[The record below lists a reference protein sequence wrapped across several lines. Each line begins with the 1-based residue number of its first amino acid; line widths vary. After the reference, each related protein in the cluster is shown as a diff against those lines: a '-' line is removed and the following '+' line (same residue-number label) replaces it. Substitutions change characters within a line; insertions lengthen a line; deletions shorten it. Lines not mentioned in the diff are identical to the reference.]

1 MAEMGEDKLVVA
13 NNVELVS
20 MNIQDKVGS
29 SLIGLKGAAQE
40 TVEGVSQGSLGV
52 LEDIKTL
59 QQKTVDKVHHVWEIL
74 KSSLDIEKDQ
84 ARRLREQGADPE
96 GGKPKVA
103 GGGTGGGGLEGAADE
118 AGKGFGSGIM
128 EKIGLVGAGMFSMA
142 GITKIAGL
150 IFKSALIFMLA
161 GYLGDAIVDK
171 FDIEN
176 ETAKTALTFAI
187 PAIAALMPILI
198 PLLGIKGLLLAAIP
212 VIIGMGFASVISWL
226 KGDKTM
232 DQVSGFDWG
241 AVALTG
247 PALLA
252 LGKYAGLLG
261 AKGLTLGG
269 LAIGWPVLLA
279 GSLAIALAAGVG
291 YLFSKVAE
299 TERKTLDHLDEMTTL
314 SQKEFER
321 RLEEQKGSFLSNI
334 APGLA
339 KTFGGETT
347 QLQDAFMATKAAQK
361 IVEKGGE
368 LTPEHTKNLVASVEM
383 FTKMDD
389 DTLKAVLD
397 DKHKAD
403 ELMRSIHNMYQVVQ
417 TGQLGE
423 DSSKVIKQLAALSQN
438 IQMTAED
445 MYNEEGRDTSWG
457 MGEGYLKTIAGNKGY
472 GDKGLDVFENYA
484 KIIADPKYQKLKSQ
498 ADEIKG
504 SDRYKEL
511 SAIDR
516 KDMTK
521 DEQKEWRDMTWKLAR
536 TEGQMN
542 MMDKSQM
549 GGMAGDIQ
557 MIDMIKLLSPEDQAL
572 LLEQAL
578 SDKKVLLNAAK
589 KLEAEDKHF
598 APVSNFTKV
607 DGSPQIITKNTSS
620 ISATAVYE
628 VDGALQRAMNQ

>member
-103 GGGTGGGGLEGAADE
+103 GGETGGGGLEGAADE

-171 FDIEN
+171 FDIES
-176 ETAKTALTFAI
+176 EGAKTALTLAL
-187 PAIAALMPILI
+187 PAMAALI
-198 PLLGIKGLLLAAIP
+198 PLLGFKGFLLMAIP
-212 VIIGMGFASVISWL
+212 AIIGMGFASVISWL

-299 TERKTLDHLDEMTTL
+299 TERKTLDHLDEMTSL

-403 ELMRSIHNMYQVVQ
+403 ELMRSIHNMYQIVQ

-445 MYNEEGRDTSWG
+445 MLNEEGRDTSWG

-557 MIDMIKLLSPEDQAL
+557 MIDMIKLLSAEDQAI

>member
-1 MAEMGEDKLVVA
+1 
-13 NNVELVS
+13 
-20 MNIQDKVGS
+20 
-29 SLIGLKGAAQE
+29 
-40 TVEGVSQGSLGV
+40 
-52 LEDIKTL
+52 
-59 QQKTVDKVHHVWEIL
+59 
-74 KSSLDIEKDQ
+74 
-84 ARRLREQGADPE
+84 
-96 GGKPKVA
+96 
-103 GGGTGGGGLEGAADE
+103 
-118 AGKGFGSGIM
+118 
-128 EKIGLVGAGMFSMA
+128 MFSMA

-171 FDIEN
+171 FDIES
-176 ETAKTALTFAI
+176 EGAKTALTLAL
-187 PAIAALMPILI
+187 PAMAALI
-198 PLLGIKGLLLAAIP
+198 PLLGFKGFLLMAIP
-212 VIIGMGFASVISWL
+212 AIIGMGFASVISWL

-299 TERKTLDHLDEMTTL
+299 TERKTLDHLDEMTSL

-403 ELMRSIHNMYQVVQ
+403 ELMRSIHNMYQIVQ

>member
-171 FDIEN
+171 FDIES
-176 ETAKTALTFAI
+176 EGAKTALTLAL
-187 PAIAALMPILI
+187 PAMAALI
-198 PLLGIKGLLLAAIP
+198 PLLGFKGFLLMAIP
-212 VIIGMGFASVISWL
+212 AIIGMGFASVISWL

-299 TERKTLDHLDEMTTL
+299 TERKTLDHLDEMTSL

-445 MYNEEGRDTSWG
+445 MLNEEGRDTSWG

-557 MIDMIKLLSPEDQAL
+557 MIDMIKLLSAEDQAI

>member
-103 GGGTGGGGLEGAADE
+103 GGETGGGGLEGAADE

-171 FDIEN
+171 FDIES
-176 ETAKTALTFAI
+176 EGAKTALTLAL
-187 PAIAALMPILI
+187 PAMAALI
-198 PLLGIKGLLLAAIP
+198 PLLGFKGFLLMAIP
-212 VIIGMGFASVISWL
+212 AIIGMGFASVISWL

-299 TERKTLDHLDEMTTL
+299 TERKTLDHLDEMTSL

-403 ELMRSIHNMYQVVQ
+403 ELMRSIHNMYQIVQ

-457 MGEGYLKTIAGNKGY
+457 MGEGYLKKIAENKGY

>member
-103 GGGTGGGGLEGAADE
+103 GGETGGGGLEGAADE

-142 GITKIAGL
+142 GITRIAGL

-171 FDIEN
+171 FDIES
-176 ETAKTALTFAI
+176 EGAKTALTLAL
-187 PAIAALMPILI
+187 PAMAALI
-198 PLLGIKGLLLAAIP
+198 PLLGFKGFLLMAIP
-212 VIIGMGFASVISWL
+212 AIIGMGFASVISWL

-269 LAIGWPVLLA
+269 LAVGWPVLLA

-299 TERKTLDHLDEMTTL
+299 TERKTLDHLDEMTSL

-403 ELMRSIHNMYQVVQ
+403 ELMRSIHNMYQIVQ

-445 MYNEEGRDTSWG
+445 MLNEEGRDTSWG

-557 MIDMIKLLSPEDQAL
+557 MIDMIKLLSAEDQAI

>member
-171 FDIEN
+171 FDIES
-176 ETAKTALTFAI
+176 EGAKTALTLAL
-187 PAIAALMPILI
+187 PAMAALI
-198 PLLGIKGLLLAAIP
+198 PLLGFKGFLLMAIP
-212 VIIGMGFASVISWL
+212 AIIGMGFASVISWL

-269 LAIGWPVLLA
+269 LAVGWPVLLA

-299 TERKTLDHLDEMTTL
+299 TERKTLDHLDEMTSL

-445 MYNEEGRDTSWG
+445 MLNEEGRDTSWG

-557 MIDMIKLLSPEDQAL
+557 MIDMIKLLSAEDQAI

>member
-128 EKIGLVGAGMFSMA
+128 EKIGLIGAGMFSMA
-142 GITKIAGL
+142 GITRIAGL

-171 FDIEN
+171 FNIEN

-212 VIIGMGFASVISWL
+212 IIIGMGFASVISWL

-232 DQVSGFDWG
+232 DEVSGFDWG

-252 LGKYAGLLG
+252 LGKWAGLLG

-269 LAIGWPVLLA
+269 LAVGWPVLLA

-299 TERKTLDHLDEMTTL
+299 TERKTLDHLDEMTSL

-403 ELMRSIHNMYQVVQ
+403 ELMRSIHNMYQIVQ

-457 MGEGYLKTIAGNKGY
+457 MGEGYLKKIAENKGY

-511 SAIDR
+511 AAIDR
-516 KDMTK
+516 KDMTG
-521 DEQKEWRDMTWKLAR
+521 DEAKEWRDMSWKLAR

>member
-171 FDIEN
+171 FDIES
-176 ETAKTALTFAI
+176 EGAKTALTLAL
-187 PAIAALMPILI
+187 PAMAALI
-198 PLLGIKGLLLAAIP
+198 PLLGFKGFLLMAIP
-212 VIIGMGFASVISWL
+212 AIIGMGFASVISWL

-445 MYNEEGRDTSWG
+445 MLNEEGRDTSWG

-557 MIDMIKLLSPEDQAL
+557 MIDMIKLLSAEDQAI

>member
-103 GGGTGGGGLEGAADE
+103 GGETGGGGLEGAADE

-171 FDIEN
+171 FDIES
-176 ETAKTALTFAI
+176 EGAKTALTLAL
-187 PAIAALMPILI
+187 PAMAALI
-198 PLLGIKGLLLAAIP
+198 PLLGFKGFLLMAIP
-212 VIIGMGFASVISWL
+212 AIIGMGFASVISWL

-299 TERKTLDHLDEMTTL
+299 TERKTLDHLDEMTSL

-457 MGEGYLKTIAGNKGY
+457 MGEGYLKKIAENKGY

>member
-1 MAEMGEDKLVVA
+1 MAESVVVA
-13 NNVELVS
+13 NNVELVAN
-20 MNIQDKVGS
+20 NIQDKVGS
-29 SLIGLKGAAQE
+29 SLIGLRGAAQE
-40 TVEGVSQGSLGV
+40 TTGDVSQPSLGI

-171 FDIEN
+171 FDIES
-176 ETAKTALTFAI
+176 EGAKTALTLAL
-187 PAIAALMPILI
+187 PAMAALI
-198 PLLGIKGLLLAAIP
+198 PLLGFKGFLLMAIP
-212 VIIGMGFASVISWL
+212 AIIGMGFASVISWL

-269 LAIGWPVLLA
+269 LAVGWPVLLA

-347 QLQDAFMATKAAQK
+347 QLQDAFMATKAAKK
-361 IVEKGGE
+361 IVEKGGKLE
-368 LTPEHTKNLVASVEM
+368 EPQIKNLVASVEM

-423 DSSKVIKQLAALSQN
+423 DSSKVVKQLAALSQN

-457 MGEGYLKTIAGNKGY
+457 MGEGYLKKIAENKGY

-484 KIIADPKYQKLKSQ
+484 KIIADPKYQKLKSE
-498 ADEIKG
+498 ADEIRG

-511 SAIDR
+511 AAMDR
-516 KDMTK
+516 KDMTR
-521 DEQKEWRDMTWKLAR
+521 DEQKEWRDMSWKLAR

-620 ISATAVYE
+620 ISATAIYE

>member
-128 EKIGLVGAGMFSMA
+128 EKIGLIGAGMFSMA
-142 GITKIAGL
+142 GITRIAGL

-171 FDIEN
+171 FNIEN

-212 VIIGMGFASVISWL
+212 VIIGMGFASVLSWL

-232 DQVSGFDWG
+232 DEVSGFDWG

-299 TERKTLDHLDEMTTL
+299 TERKTLDHLDEMTSL

-445 MYNEEGRDTSWG
+445 MLNEEGRDTSWG

-521 DEQKEWRDMTWKLAR
+521 DEQKEWRDMSWKLAR

-557 MIDMIKLLSPEDQAL
+557 MIDMIKLLSAEDQAI

>member
-161 GYLGDAIVDK
+161 GYLGDALVDK
-171 FDIEN
+171 FDIES
-176 ETAKTALTFAI
+176 EGAKTALTLAL
-187 PAIAALMPILI
+187 PAMAALI
-198 PLLGIKGLLLAAIP
+198 PLLGFKGFLLMAIP
-212 VIIGMGFASVISWL
+212 AIIGMGFASVISWL

-299 TERKTLDHLDEMTTL
+299 TERKTLDHLDEMTSL

-445 MYNEEGRDTSWG
+445 MLNEEGRDTSWG
-457 MGEGYLKTIAGNKGY
+457 MGEGYLKKIAENKGY

-511 SAIDR
+511 AAIDR

>member
-171 FDIEN
+171 FDIES
-176 ETAKTALTFAI
+176 EGAKTALTLAL
-187 PAIAALMPILI
+187 PAMAALI
-198 PLLGIKGLLLAAIP
+198 PLLGFKGFLLMAIP
-212 VIIGMGFASVISWL
+212 AIIGMGFASVISWL

-299 TERKTLDHLDEMTTL
+299 TERKTLDHLDEMTSL

-403 ELMRSIHNMYQVVQ
+403 ELMRSIHNMYQIVQ

-457 MGEGYLKTIAGNKGY
+457 MGEGYLKKIAENKGY

-557 MIDMIKLLSPEDQAL
+557 MIDMIKLLSAEDQAI

>member
-103 GGGTGGGGLEGAADE
+103 GGETGGGGLEGAADE

-128 EKIGLVGAGMFSMA
+128 EKIGLIGAGMFSMA
-142 GITKIAGL
+142 GITRIAGL

-171 FDIEN
+171 FDIES
-176 ETAKTALTFAI
+176 EGAKTALTLAL
-187 PAIAALMPILI
+187 PAMAALI
-198 PLLGIKGLLLAAIP
+198 PLLGFKGFLLMAIP
-212 VIIGMGFASVISWL
+212 AIIGMGFASVISWL

-299 TERKTLDHLDEMTTL
+299 TERKTLDHLDEMTSL

-445 MYNEEGRDTSWG
+445 MLNEEGRDTSWG

>member
-103 GGGTGGGGLEGAADE
+103 GGETGGGGLEGAADE

-171 FDIEN
+171 FDIES
-176 ETAKTALTFAI
+176 EGAKTALTLAL
-187 PAIAALMPILI
+187 PAMAALI
-198 PLLGIKGLLLAAIP
+198 PLLGFKGFLLMAIP
-212 VIIGMGFASVISWL
+212 AIIGMGFASVISWL

-299 TERKTLDHLDEMTTL
+299 TERKTLDHLDEMTSL

-445 MYNEEGRDTSWG
+445 MLNEEGRDTSWG

>member
-84 ARRLREQGADPE
+84 ARRLREQGADRE

-103 GGGTGGGGLEGAADE
+103 GGETGGGGLEGAADE

-171 FDIEN
+171 FDIES
-176 ETAKTALTFAI
+176 EGAKTALTLAL
-187 PAIAALMPILI
+187 PAMAALI
-198 PLLGIKGLLLAAIP
+198 PLLGFKGFLLMAIP
-212 VIIGMGFASVISWL
+212 AIIGMGFASVISWL

-299 TERKTLDHLDEMTTL
+299 TERKTLDHLDEMTSL

-403 ELMRSIHNMYQVVQ
+403 ELMRSIHNMYQIVQ

-445 MYNEEGRDTSWG
+445 MLNEEGRDTSWG

-557 MIDMIKLLSPEDQAL
+557 MIDMIKLLSAEDQAI

>member
-171 FDIEN
+171 FDIES
-176 ETAKTALTFAI
+176 EGAKTALTLAL
-187 PAIAALMPILI
+187 PAMAALI
-198 PLLGIKGLLLAAIP
+198 PLLGFKGFLLMAIP
-212 VIIGMGFASVISWL
+212 AIIGMGFASVISWL

-269 LAIGWPVLLA
+269 LAVGWPVLLA

-445 MYNEEGRDTSWG
+445 MLNEEGRDTSWG

-557 MIDMIKLLSPEDQAL
+557 MIDMIKLLSAEDQAI

>member
-171 FDIEN
+171 FDIES
-176 ETAKTALTFAI
+176 EGAKTALTLAL
-187 PAIAALMPILI
+187 PAMAALI
-198 PLLGIKGLLLAAIP
+198 PLLGFKGFLLMAIP
-212 VIIGMGFASVISWL
+212 AIIGMGFASVISWL

-269 LAIGWPVLLA
+269 LAVGWPVLLA

-299 TERKTLDHLDEMTTL
+299 TERKTLDHLDEMTSL

-383 FTKMDD
+383 FTKIDD

-445 MYNEEGRDTSWG
+445 MLNEEGRDTSWG

-557 MIDMIKLLSPEDQAL
+557 MIDMIKLLSAEDQAI

>member
-128 EKIGLVGAGMFSMA
+128 EKIGLIGAGMFSMA
-142 GITKIAGL
+142 GITRIAGL

-161 GYLGDAIVDK
+161 GYLGDAIVEK
-171 FDIEN
+171 FNIEN

-212 VIIGMGFASVISWL
+212 VIIGMGFASVLSWL

-232 DQVSGFDWG
+232 DEVSGFDWG

-269 LAIGWPVLLA
+269 LAVGWPVLLA

-299 TERKTLDHLDEMTTL
+299 TERKTLDHLDEMTSL

-403 ELMRSIHNMYQVVQ
+403 ELMRSIHNMYQIVQ

-457 MGEGYLKTIAGNKGY
+457 MGEGYLKKIAENKGY

-511 SAIDR
+511 AAIDR
-516 KDMTK
+516 KDMTG
-521 DEQKEWRDMTWKLAR
+521 DEAKEWRDMSWKLAR

-557 MIDMIKLLSPEDQAL
+557 MIDMIKLLSAEDQAI

>member
-29 SLIGLKGAAQE
+29 SLIGLRGAAQE

-128 EKIGLVGAGMFSMA
+128 EKIGLIGAGMFSMA
-142 GITKIAGL
+142 GITRIAGL

-171 FDIEN
+171 FNIEN

-212 VIIGMGFASVISWL
+212 VIIGMGFASVLSWL

-232 DQVSGFDWG
+232 DEVSGFDWG

-252 LGKYAGLLG
+252 LGKWAGLLG

-269 LAIGWPVLLA
+269 LAVGWPVLLA

-299 TERKTLDHLDEMTTL
+299 TERKTLDHLDEMTSL

-403 ELMRSIHNMYQVVQ
+403 ELMRSIHNMYQIVQ

-457 MGEGYLKTIAGNKGY
+457 MGEGYLKKIAENKGY

-511 SAIDR
+511 AAIDR
-516 KDMTK
+516 KDMTG
-521 DEQKEWRDMTWKLAR
+521 DEAKEWRDMSWKLAR

>member
-103 GGGTGGGGLEGAADE
+103 GGETGGGGLEGAADE

-171 FDIEN
+171 FDIES
-176 ETAKTALTFAI
+176 EGAKTALTLAL
-187 PAIAALMPILI
+187 PAMAALI
-198 PLLGIKGLLLAAIP
+198 PLLGFKGFLLMAIP
-212 VIIGMGFASVISWL
+212 AIIGMGFASVISWL

-269 LAIGWPVLLA
+269 LAVGWPVLLA

-299 TERKTLDHLDEMTTL
+299 TERKTLDHLDEMTSL

-445 MYNEEGRDTSWG
+445 MLNEEGRDTSWG

>member
-103 GGGTGGGGLEGAADE
+103 GGETGGGGLEGAADE

-171 FDIEN
+171 FDIES
-176 ETAKTALTFAI
+176 EGAKTALTLAL
-187 PAIAALMPILI
+187 PAMAALI
-198 PLLGIKGLLLAAIP
+198 PLLGFKGFLLMAIP
-212 VIIGMGFASVISWL
+212 AIIGMGFASVISWL

-269 LAIGWPVLLA
+269 LAIGWPGLLA

-299 TERKTLDHLDEMTTL
+299 TERKTLDHLDEMTSL

-445 MYNEEGRDTSWG
+445 MLNEEGRDTSWG

-557 MIDMIKLLSPEDQAL
+557 MIDMIKLLSAEDQAI

>member
-171 FDIEN
+171 FDIES
-176 ETAKTALTFAI
+176 EGAKTALTLAL
-187 PAIAALMPILI
+187 PAMAALI
-198 PLLGIKGLLLAAIP
+198 PLLGFKGFLLMAIP
-212 VIIGMGFASVISWL
+212 AIIGMGFASVISWL

-457 MGEGYLKTIAGNKGY
+457 MGEGYLKKIAENKGY

-557 MIDMIKLLSPEDQAL
+557 MIDMIKLLSAEDQAI

>member
-103 GGGTGGGGLEGAADE
+103 GGETGGGGLEGAADE

-171 FDIEN
+171 FDIES
-176 ETAKTALTFAI
+176 EGAKTALTLAL
-187 PAIAALMPILI
+187 PAMAALI
-198 PLLGIKGLLLAAIP
+198 PLLGFKGFLLMAIP
-212 VIIGMGFASVISWL
+212 AIIGMGFASVISWL

-269 LAIGWPVLLA
+269 LAVGWPVLLA

-299 TERKTLDHLDEMTTL
+299 TERKTLDHLDEMTSL

-403 ELMRSIHNMYQVVQ
+403 ELMRSIHNMYQIVQ

-445 MYNEEGRDTSWG
+445 MLNEEGRDTSWG

-557 MIDMIKLLSPEDQAL
+557 MIDMIKLLSAEDQAI

>member
-96 GGKPKVA
+96 GGNPKVA

-171 FDIEN
+171 FDIES
-176 ETAKTALTFAI
+176 EGAKTALTLAL
-187 PAIAALMPILI
+187 PAMAALI
-198 PLLGIKGLLLAAIP
+198 PLLGFKGFLLMAIP
-212 VIIGMGFASVISWL
+212 AIIGMGFASVISWL

-299 TERKTLDHLDEMTTL
+299 TERKTLDHLDEMTSL

-445 MYNEEGRDTSWG
+445 MLNEEGRDTSWG

-557 MIDMIKLLSPEDQAL
+557 MIDMIKLLSAEDQAI

>member
-103 GGGTGGGGLEGAADE
+103 GGETGGGGLEGAADE

-171 FDIEN
+171 FDIES
-176 ETAKTALTFAI
+176 EGAKTALTLAL
-187 PAIAALMPILI
+187 PAMAALI
-198 PLLGIKGLLLAAIP
+198 PLLGFKGFLLMAIP
-212 VIIGMGFASVISWL
+212 AIIGMGFASVISWL

-299 TERKTLDHLDEMTTL
+299 TERKTLDHLDEMTSL

-557 MIDMIKLLSPEDQAL
+557 MIDMIKLLSAEDQAI

>member
-171 FDIEN
+171 FDIES
-176 ETAKTALTFAI
+176 EGAKTALTLAL
-187 PAIAALMPILI
+187 PAMAALI
-198 PLLGIKGLLLAAIP
+198 PLLGFKGFLLMAIP
-212 VIIGMGFASVISWL
+212 AIIGMGFASVISWL

-299 TERKTLDHLDEMTTL
+299 TERKTLDHLDEMTSL

-403 ELMRSIHNMYQVVQ
+403 ELMRSIHNMYQIVQ

-557 MIDMIKLLSPEDQAL
+557 MIDMIKLLSAEDQAI

>member
-103 GGGTGGGGLEGAADE
+103 GGETGGGGLEGAADE

-171 FDIEN
+171 FDIES
-176 ETAKTALTFAI
+176 EGAKTALTLAL
-187 PAIAALMPILI
+187 PAMAALI
-198 PLLGIKGLLLAAIP
+198 PLLGFKGFLLMAIP
-212 VIIGMGFASVISWL
+212 AIIGMGFASVISWL

-299 TERKTLDHLDEMTTL
+299 TERKTLDHLDEMTSL

-457 MGEGYLKTIAGNKGY
+457 MGEGYLKKIAENKGY

-521 DEQKEWRDMTWKLAR
+521 DEQKEWRDMSWKLAR

-557 MIDMIKLLSPEDQAL
+557 MIDMIKLLSAEDQAI

>member
-84 ARRLREQGADPE
+84 ARKLREQGSDPE

-128 EKIGLVGAGMFSMA
+128 EKIGLIGAGMFSMA
-142 GITKIAGL
+142 GITRIAGL

-171 FDIEN
+171 FNIEN

-212 VIIGMGFASVISWL
+212 VIIGMGFASVLSWL

-232 DQVSGFDWG
+232 DEVSGFDWG

-269 LAIGWPVLLA
+269 LAVGWPVLLA

-299 TERKTLDHLDEMTTL
+299 TERKTLDHLDEMTSL

-403 ELMRSIHNMYQVVQ
+403 ELMRSIHNMYQIVQ

-457 MGEGYLKTIAGNKGY
+457 MGEGYLKKIAENKGY

-511 SAIDR
+511 EAIDR
-516 KDMTK
+516 KDITS
-521 DEQKEWRDMTWKLAR
+521 DEAKE
-536 TEGQMN
+536 
-542 MMDKSQM
+542 
-549 GGMAGDIQ
+549 
-557 MIDMIKLLSPEDQAL
+557 
-572 LLEQAL
+572 
-578 SDKKVLLNAAK
+578 
-589 KLEAEDKHF
+589 
-598 APVSNFTKV
+598 
-607 DGSPQIITKNTSS
+607 
-620 ISATAVYE
+620 
-628 VDGALQRAMNQ
+628 

>member
-103 GGGTGGGGLEGAADE
+103 GGGAGGGGLEGAADE

-171 FDIEN
+171 FDIES
-176 ETAKTALTFAI
+176 EGAKTALTLAL
-187 PAIAALMPILI
+187 PAMAALI
-198 PLLGIKGLLLAAIP
+198 PLLGFKGFLLMAIP
-212 VIIGMGFASVISWL
+212 AIIGMGFASVISWL

-232 DQVSGFDWG
+232 DEVSGFDWG

-247 PALLA
+247 PPLLA

-269 LAIGWPVLLA
+269 LAVGWPVLLA

-291 YLFSKVAE
+291 YLFSKVGE

-445 MYNEEGRDTSWG
+445 MLNEEGRDTSWG

-557 MIDMIKLLSPEDQAL
+557 MIDMIKLLSAEDQAI

>member
-128 EKIGLVGAGMFSMA
+128 EKIGLIGAGMFSMA
-142 GITKIAGL
+142 GITRIAGL

-171 FDIEN
+171 FNIEN

-212 VIIGMGFASVISWL
+212 IIIGMGFASVISWL

-232 DQVSGFDWG
+232 DEVSGFDWG

-269 LAIGWPVLLA
+269 LAVGWPVLLA

-299 TERKTLDHLDEMTTL
+299 TERKTLDHLDEMTSL

-403 ELMRSIHNMYQVVQ
+403 ELMRSIHNMYQIVQ

-457 MGEGYLKTIAGNKGY
+457 MGEGYLKKIAENKGY

-511 SAIDR
+511 AAIDR
-516 KDMTK
+516 KDMTG
-521 DEQKEWRDMTWKLAR
+521 DEAKEWRDMSWKLAR

>member
-103 GGGTGGGGLEGAADE
+103 GGETGGGGLEGAADE

-128 EKIGLVGAGMFSMA
+128 EKIGLIGAGMFSMA
-142 GITKIAGL
+142 GITRIAGL

-171 FDIEN
+171 FDIES
-176 ETAKTALTFAI
+176 EGAKTALTLAL
-187 PAIAALMPILI
+187 PAMAALI
-198 PLLGIKGLLLAAIP
+198 PLLGFKGFLLMAIP
-212 VIIGMGFASVISWL
+212 AIIGMGFASVISWL

-299 TERKTLDHLDEMTTL
+299 TERKTLDHLDEMTSL

-445 MYNEEGRDTSWG
+445 MLNEEGRDTSWG

-557 MIDMIKLLSPEDQAL
+557 MIDMIKLLSAEDQAI

>member
-103 GGGTGGGGLEGAADE
+103 GGETGGGGLEGAADE

-171 FDIEN
+171 FDIES
-176 ETAKTALTFAI
+176 EGAKTALTLAL
-187 PAIAALMPILI
+187 PAMAALI
-198 PLLGIKGLLLAAIP
+198 PLLGFKGFLLMAIP
-212 VIIGMGFASVISWL
+212 AIIGMGFASVISWL

-269 LAIGWPVLLA
+269 LAVGWPVLLA

-299 TERKTLDHLDEMTTL
+299 TERKTLDHLDEMTSL

-445 MYNEEGRDTSWG
+445 MLNEEGRDTSWG

-521 DEQKEWRDMTWKLAR
+521 DEQKEWRDMSWKLAR

-557 MIDMIKLLSPEDQAL
+557 MIDMIKLLSAEDQAI

>member
-103 GGGTGGGGLEGAADE
+103 GGETGGGGLEGAADE

-171 FDIEN
+171 FDIES
-176 ETAKTALTFAI
+176 EGAKTALTLAL
-187 PAIAALMPILI
+187 PAMAALI
-198 PLLGIKGLLLAAIP
+198 PLLGFKGFLLMAIP
-212 VIIGMGFASVISWL
+212 AIIGMGFASVISWL

-299 TERKTLDHLDEMTTL
+299 TERKTLDHLDEMTSL

-445 MYNEEGRDTSWG
+445 MLNEEGRDTSWG
-457 MGEGYLKTIAGNKGY
+457 MGEGYLKKIAENKGY

-557 MIDMIKLLSPEDQAL
+557 MIDMIKLLSAEDQAI

>member
-29 SLIGLKGAAQE
+29 SLTGLKGAAQE

-103 GGGTGGGGLEGAADE
+103 GGETGGGGLEGAADE

-171 FDIEN
+171 FDIES
-176 ETAKTALTFAI
+176 EGAKTALTLAL
-187 PAIAALMPILI
+187 PAMAALI
-198 PLLGIKGLLLAAIP
+198 PLLGFKGFLLMAIP
-212 VIIGMGFASVISWL
+212 AIIGMGFASVISWL

-299 TERKTLDHLDEMTTL
+299 TERKTLDHLDEMTSL

-445 MYNEEGRDTSWG
+445 MLNEEGRDTSWG

-521 DEQKEWRDMTWKLAR
+521 DEQKEWRDMSWKLAR

-557 MIDMIKLLSPEDQAL
+557 MIDMIKLLSAEDQAI

>member
-103 GGGTGGGGLEGAADE
+103 GGETGGGGLEGAADE

-171 FDIEN
+171 FDIES
-176 ETAKTALTFAI
+176 EGAKTALTLAL
-187 PAIAALMPILI
+187 PAMAALI
-198 PLLGIKGLLLAAIP
+198 PLLGFKGFLLMAIP
-212 VIIGMGFASVISWL
+212 AIIGMGFASVISWL

-299 TERKTLDHLDEMTTL
+299 TERKTLDHLDEMTSL

-521 DEQKEWRDMTWKLAR
+521 DEQKEWRDMSWKLAR

-557 MIDMIKLLSPEDQAL
+557 MIDMIKLLSAEDQAI

>member
-103 GGGTGGGGLEGAADE
+103 GGETGGGGLEGAADE

-171 FDIEN
+171 FDIES
-176 ETAKTALTFAI
+176 EGAKTALTLAL
-187 PAIAALMPILI
+187 PAMAALI
-198 PLLGIKGLLLAAIP
+198 PLLGFKGFLLMAIP
-212 VIIGMGFASVISWL
+212 AIIGMGFASVISWL

-299 TERKTLDHLDEMTTL
+299 TERKTLDHLDEMTSL

-457 MGEGYLKTIAGNKGY
+457 MGEGYLKKIAENKGY

-557 MIDMIKLLSPEDQAL
+557 MIDMIKLLSAEDQAI

>member
-103 GGGTGGGGLEGAADE
+103 GGETGGGGLEGAADE

-171 FDIEN
+171 FDIES
-176 ETAKTALTFAI
+176 EGAKTALTLAL
-187 PAIAALMPILI
+187 PAMAALI
-198 PLLGIKGLLLAAIP
+198 PLLGFKGFLLMAIP
-212 VIIGMGFASVISWL
+212 AIIGMGFASVISWL

-299 TERKTLDHLDEMTTL
+299 TERKTLDHLDEMTSL

-457 MGEGYLKTIAGNKGY
+457 MGEGYLKKIAENKGY
-472 GDKGLDVFENYA
+472 GDKGLDVFEKYA

-557 MIDMIKLLSPEDQAL
+557 MIDMIKLLSAEDQAI